1 MKIRIRP
8 NGSWFR
14 ITLHLPLWM
23 VKTRFVARVIAESL
37 NENATPQEIQ
47 TYQRLTKEAYSELK
61 AFIKRNGHF
70 NLVDIRSNEGSVF
83 IRL

>member
-8 NGSWFR
+8 KGSWFR
-14 ITLHLPLWM
+14 ITLHLPLCM

-37 NENATPQEIQ
+37 NENATPQEVQ
-47 TYQRLTKEAYSELK
+47 TYHVRINEAYSALK
-61 AFIKRNGHF
+61 RYIKRNGHF